1 MWSLSLIFK
10 QPLDNV
16 YYGFVCSS
24 TLFIYGI
31 HRIIGIQK
39 TFSLN
44 QKGRYHIV
52 NTYKSHIQI
61 YTVLSGIGSAY
72 FFTQLPTQIQ
82 LFFII
87 PGMMSI
93 LYTLPLFTKKRR
105 LRDVHYIKIFVIA
118 VVWSITTAVLPAHL
132 LHKSINVIA
141 LIGLERFLF
150 FLSITIP
157 FDIRDKRI
165 DEQSDVKTL
174 VHVLGIEHSV
184 RLSIGLLIGA
194 FFIDL
199 ILFRTDLISLQ
210 SIIAFGITYLL
221 TALCIMLVS
230 NRSSDYYFTGLLDGT
245 MILLSLILWI
255 AHQ

>member
-1 MWSLSLIFK
+1 MF
-10 QPLDNV
+10 
-16 YYGFVCSS
+16 CS

-52 NTYKSHIQI
+52 NTYKNHIQL
-61 YTVLSGIGSAY
+61 YTLVSGIGSAY

-93 LYTLPLFTKKRR
+93 LYTLPLFSKKRR
-105 LRDVHYIKIFVIA
+105 LRDVHYIKIFVIS
-118 VVWSITTAVLPAHL
+118 VVWSITTAILPAHL
-132 LHKSINVIA
+132 LHKSIGVIA
-141 LIGLERFLF
+141 LIGFERFLF

-174 VHVLGIEHSV
+174 VHLLGIENSV
-184 RLSIGLLIGA
+184 RLSIGLLIA
-194 FFIDL
+194 ALFIDF
-199 ILFRTDLISLQ
+199 ILFRAELISLQ
-210 SIIAFGITYLL
+210 SVIAFAITYII
-221 TALCIMLVS
+221 TALSIVLVS
-230 NRSSDYYFTGLLDGT
+230 KRSSDYYFTGLLDGT
-245 MILLSLILWI
+245 MIILAIVIWI
-255 AHQ
+255 SHSF